1 MANVKFSISGLK
13 ELEKQLLQI
22 DRDIATKIADSST
35 LAGINVLKKEL
46 VQQTPTSPN
55 GSKGNKRFT
64 SRNHDAG
71 NLKKSV
77 IQKKMRTKSRN
88 FFGRVVGYRSGGG
101 GNGDGWYGNF
111 IEYNTKNRGGK
122 SSRIAQKPMG
132 RSFDAKKMDVFNK
145 TVQALEMKLKKV
157 LS

>member
-1 MANVKFSISGLK
+1 MANIRITGLR
-13 ELEKQLLQI
+13 ELEKKLLQI

-35 LAGINVLKKEL
+35 LAGINVLKGEL
-46 VQQTPTSPN
+46 IQNTPTS
-55 GSKGNKRFT
+55 SKGTTGNKRFE
-64 SRNHDAG
+64 SRNHSAG
-71 NLKKSV
+71 NLKKTV

-88 FFGRVVGYRSGGG
+88 FFGRVVGYKSGGG

-111 IEYNTKNRGGK
+111 IEYNTRNRGRK
-122 SSRIAQKPMG
+122 SSRIAQKPMS

-145 TVQALEMKLKKV
+145 TVQTLEIKLRKI